1 MIYNT
6 WWLEFHAHWSES
18 QASAAM
24 QLKSGKPRTNQLI
37 FVSSFSLSSALGGK
51 EREREL
57 VSLTLALLTGRRRE
71 ILVKRMLDWCL
82 KHTDTVA
89 VFFFLWHYLRLIYVS
104 SLIFVLSLPPLLIV
118 SYQKSAVISR
128 VLQMEMLKGA
138 ELTRNLWTT
147 KLGKK

>member
-1 MIYNT
+1 MMT
-6 WWLEFHAHWSES
+6 WISCSLVREPSKRRHANEIGEPENK
-18 QASAAM
+18 SAYIRF
-24 QLKSGKPRTNQLI
+24 QFFSFFRPRRK
-37 FVSSFSLSSALGGK
+37 G

-89 VFFFLWHYLRLIYVS
+89 VFFFFLWHYLRLIYVS

-118 SYQKSAVISR
+118 SYYKSAVSSR
-128 VLQMEMLKGA
+128 VLQMEILKGA

>member
-1 MIYNT
+1 MMT
-6 WWLEFHAHWSES
+6 WISCSLVREPSKRRHAIEIGETENK
-18 QASAAM
+18 SAYIRF
-24 QLKSGKPRTNQLI
+24 QFFSFFRPRRK
-37 FVSSFSLSSALGGK
+37 G

>member
-89 VFFFLWHYLRLIYVS
+89 VFFLWHYLRLIYVS